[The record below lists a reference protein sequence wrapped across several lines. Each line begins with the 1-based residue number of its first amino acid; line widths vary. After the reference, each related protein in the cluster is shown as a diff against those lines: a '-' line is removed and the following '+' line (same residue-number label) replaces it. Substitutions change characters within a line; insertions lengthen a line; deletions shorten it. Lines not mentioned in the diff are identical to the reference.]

1 MNAEFWQARWQ
12 QGRIGFNQ
20 ATVNPLLMNYFA
32 ELELPVGSCIFAPLC
47 GKSIDMLW
55 LAKQGYHVVGAE
67 LVESAVQEF
76 FSEQHITPT
85 IYEHAN
91 NPAIKCYVGRLSDQA
106 PSTSISLWV
115 GDIFSLSADDI
126 GQIDA
131 VYDRAALIAMPA
143 DMRVKYIE
151 QVIALCGNAPQL
163 LLTLNYDQNE
173 WAGPPFSISR
183 EQIQQYYS
191 NYYNITELEDKS
203 ATLNANPDMSVTEH
217 VWLLKNNRESR

>member
-1 MNAEFWQARWQ
+1 MKPEFWQERWQ
-12 QGRIGFNQ
+12 EGRIGFNQ
-20 ATVNPLLMNYFA
+20 AAVNPLLINYFA
-32 ELELPVGSCIFAPLC
+32 ALKLPVGNCIFVPLC

-55 LAKQGYHVVGAE
+55 LAEQGYHVVGAE

-91 NPAIKCYVGRLSDQA
+91 NPAIRCYVGRLSDQA
-106 PSTSISLWV
+106 SSISLWV
-115 GDIFSLSADDI
+115 GDIFALSADDI

-143 DMRVKYIE
+143 DRRPKYSE
-151 QVIALCGNAPQL
+151 QVIELTGNAPQL
-163 LLTLNYDQNE
+163 LLTLNYNQSE
-173 WAGPPFSISR
+173 WAGPPFSISS

-191 NYYNITELEDKS
+191 AYYQITELEGKPS
-203 ATLNANPDMSVTEH
+203 VLNANPEMTVTEH
-217 VWLLKNNRESR
+217 VWLLTN